1 MSKVHV
7 LDVNPAARF
16 FSDAQRAF
24 LLDSFGHVCAA
35 CGCDDSAILE
45 IDHWTPNNG
54 ANTVIDNGVVLCR
67 VCNGAKQDSQ
77 INSSCLKPRKAI
89 DADSHML
96 YRVRESA
103 NRAAFAQWVKDYGVK
118 RNSTVEKKKSKF
130 VAPW

>member
-1 MSKVHV
+1 MTKLHAH
-7 LDVNPAARF
+7 DTNPAARF
-16 FSDAQRAF
+16 FSAAQRAF
-24 LLDSFGHVCAA
+24 LLDSFGYVCAA

-54 ANTVIDNGVVLCR
+54 GNTVIDNGVVLCR
-67 VCNGAKQDSQ
+67 ACNGAKHDSR
-77 INSSCLKPRKAI
+77 INATNLKPRKAI

-103 NRAAFAQWVKDYGVK
+103 NRSAFAEWVKAYGVK
-118 RNSTVEKKKSKF
+118 GVSTIEKKKSKF